1 MPAPPDLI
9 EEDLA
14 PWQRALDSQ
23 FDIEDALVTGD
34 YTEVR
39 AAGGRFSHSKLDRV
53 NLMSSRLRSLTLT
66 DVVAETIE
74 ASGADWTGARLRRVH
89 FAGGRLSGLQ
99 LLDAELDDVV
109 FQGCQMRLAT
119 FHSSTLRNVRFE
131 GCVLDEA
138 FLGHGR
144 MQAVRFDDCSL
155 VRADFTGARLAR
167 VDLRGS
173 ALDPAGEVGGL
184 RGATIDVVQLM
195 DLAPLLARSAG
206 LKLEDS

>member
-1 MPAPPDLI
+1 MPW
-9 EEDLA
+9 EGT
-14 PWQRALDSQ
+14 LDSQ

-34 YTEVR
+34 YAEAR

-53 NLMSSRLRSLTLT
+53 SLMSARLRSLTLT
-66 DVVAETIE
+66 DVVAEAIE

-89 FAGGRLSGLQ
+89 VSGSRLSGLQ

-119 FHSSTLRNVRFE
+119 FHSSALRNVRFE

-138 FLGHGR
+138 FFGHGR

-167 VDLRGS
+167 VDLRAS
-173 ALDPAGEVGGL
+173 VLDPAGEVGGL
-184 RGATIDVVQLM
+184 RGATIDSVQLM
-195 DLAPLLARSAG
+195 DLAPLLARAAG
-206 LKLEDS
+206 LKVDDA